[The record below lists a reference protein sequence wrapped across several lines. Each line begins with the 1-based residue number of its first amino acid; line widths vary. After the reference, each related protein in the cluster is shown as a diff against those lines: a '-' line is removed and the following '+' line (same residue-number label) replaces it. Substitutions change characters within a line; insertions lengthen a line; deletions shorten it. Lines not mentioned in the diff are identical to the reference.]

1 LVDSRERGNM
11 HSSLTCGYFCEQNEA
26 FEREKLARVAA
37 QAERRAAAEEG
48 QRAMAQL
55 RQEAAA
61 HLQHAHDKAEERER
75 QLRYTARP
83 HLLQKMLARSQVT

>member
-1 LVDSRERGNM
+1 M
-11 HSSLTCGYFCEQNEA
+11 HSSLTCGCACEQNEA

-37 QAERRAAAEEG
+37 QAERRAAADEG

-61 HLQHAHDKAEERER
+61 HLQHALDEAEERGR
-75 QLRYTARP
+75 QLRY
-83 HLLQKMLARSQVT
+83 LARSHFAAEDAGMISDHMV